1 MSKARVDK
9 SNYGGLILLPW
20 LFGIVA
26 YWLIVATDPYHLRH
40 NGPTYRL
47 ADHRYPDAEW
57 PRLIAVATAQ
67 PHDLVLFG
75 GSTAMPI
82 TSAMMREAFPGAR
95 SPINL
100 SYLAQ
105 RPPDMPQILPR
116 IAQVVGLEHVILFM
130 DLTLMENGGRRSP
143 TGDMLES
150 MAMTNWHHNGE
161 FGLSTALASLHAI
174 ATGTYDIGAWSEIS
188 EPEFMF
194 GAKPLPQSA
203 DLMRQFRVAV
213 RRHADD
219 VFAKSTLTCAQIPY
233 LQNAL
238 VPFLTEMARKNVAV
252 DLVFPA
258 FPYVLYYDWFEF
270 SPPSNDPLLPGAVFD
285 QIMTFKKCVIAA
297 RDRVGSESIRVI
309 VIDSNE
315 SVAGDISLYFD
326 TIHPIHPETYRD
338 ATRMIASGNQAITAA
353 NIDRY
358 EADLRGKVSRWA
370 GEFGTR

>member
-1 MSKARVDK
+1 MSKRRLGN
-9 SNYGGLILLPW
+9 NYGQLIFLPW
-20 LFGIVA
+20 LFGMVA
-26 YWLIVATDPYHLRH
+26 YWLIIAADPYHLRH

-47 ADHRYPDAEW
+47 ADHLYPDAEW

-67 PHDLVLFG
+67 PHDLILFG

-82 TSAMMREAFPGAR
+82 TPAMMREAFPGAR

-116 IAQVVGLEHVILFM
+116 IAQVAGLEHVILFM

-143 TGDMLES
+143 TGEMLAS
-150 MAMTNWHHNGE
+150 LAMTNWHHSGE

-174 ATGTYDIGAWSEIS
+174 ATGTYDIPAWSEIS
-188 EPEFMF
+188 EPEFML
-194 GAKPLPQSA
+194 GAKPLSQSA
-203 DLMRQFRVAV
+203 DLMRQFRRAV

-219 VFAKSTLTCAQIPY
+219 VFARSTLTCAQIPY
-233 LQNAL
+233 LQTSL
-238 VPFLTEMARKNVAV
+238 VPFLTEMARKNIAV

-270 SPPSNDPLLPGAVFD
+270 RPPSNDPILPGAVFD

-297 RDRVGSESIRVI
+297 RDRVGSDGIRVI
-309 VIDSNE
+309 VMDSEE
-315 SVAGDISLYFD
+315 SVAGDLNLYFD

-338 ATRMIASGNQAITAA
+338 AIRMIASGDQVITSA

-370 GEFGTR
+370 EEFNTR